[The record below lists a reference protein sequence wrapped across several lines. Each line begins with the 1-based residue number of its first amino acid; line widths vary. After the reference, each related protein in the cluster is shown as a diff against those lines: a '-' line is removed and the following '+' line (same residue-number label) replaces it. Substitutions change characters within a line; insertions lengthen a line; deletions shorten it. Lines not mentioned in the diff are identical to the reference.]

1 MVRWHALWDLI
12 LIFDYYNFQVLAEM
26 VIDLIWLFYVY
37 LSFVNIR
44 VKNIYFINI
53 TRMKQLYNY
62 FIQAKRQ
69 VLEDIKTI

>member
-12 LIFDYYNFQVLAEM
+12 LIFDYYNFQVLAKM

-69 VLEDIKTI
+69 VLEDIKTT

>member
-1 MVRWHALWDLI
+1 
-12 LIFDYYNFQVLAEM
+12 M

-69 VLEDIKTI
+69 VLEDIKTT